1 MEFIVIHCTAIAKM
15 NVFHCALK
23 VHNPVDNL
31 VLHIHKKE
39 AYDEH
44 TMHREQNQISQIQ
57 KEDTE

>member
-31 VLHIHKKE
+31 FIKKKL
-39 AYDEH
+39 
-44 TMHREQNQISQIQ
+44 MMSIQ
-57 KEDTE
+57 CIENKIK